1 MSILSQIK
9 VLELILG
16 LAFFL
21 FGMHVMSSN
30 LEKMAGGKLEYML
43 KKMTSNPFVS
53 LMLGA
58 AITIAVQSSSATTVM
73 LVGLVNSGI
82 MQFSQTLHIIFGSNI
97 GTTLTSWILSLSS
110 LSSDNFFVM
119 MLKPKNF
126 SPIVALI
133 GVILL
138 MAGKTDKKKSIGTIM
153 VGFAV
158 LMYGMEFMS
167 GSVRG
172 LADVP
177 EFGELMLKFQ
187 NPLLGVLVG
196 TLFTAL
202 IQSSAASVGVLQ
214 ALALTGLVNY
224 NVAIPIIMGQNIGTG
239 VTAMISGVGANANA
253 KRVAAIHLSLNVI
266 GTVVLLSLYSGAR
279 AVFDFA
285 LGDMAIDAFGIAVV
299 HTIFN
304 VAITVLLMPF
314 GKWILKL
321 VTVLVPDDKKSVVEQ
336 PIVQLDDRLLRSPSI
351 AINECDNYTVEM
363 CTLAHKTLDLAMDM
377 LTNYD
382 EKKVELILSNED
394 KLDRY
399 EDNLGTYLVK
409 LSGQALSR
417 EDSQRI
423 SKMLHTI
430 GDFERLGD
438 HAVNLLKTAQEMH
451 AKNITFSEQGTR
463 ELKILSGA
471 IREILD
477 MTNTAYTNNDVVIAG
492 RVEPL
497 EQVID
502 GLGSKIRD
510 NHIARLQEGSCT
522 IEMGFIL
529 SDTLNNYERI
539 SDHCSNIAVA
549 IIEVVHNTFDTHQ
562 YLNEIKHNSE
572 EFNEVYDEFA
582 VRFAL

>member
-1 MSILSQIK
+1 MNILSQIK

-30 LEKMAGGKLEYML
+30 LEKMAGGKLEVML

-82 MQFSQTLHIIFGSNI
+82 MQFSQTLHVIFGANI

-214 ALALTGLVNY
+214 ALALTGAVNY
-224 NVAIPIIMGQNIGTG
+224 NIAIPIIMGQNIGTC

-266 GTVVLLSLYSGAR
+266 GTAVLLSLYTGGR
-279 AVFDFA
+279 ALFDFA
-285 LGDMAIDAFGIAVV
+285 LGETPIDAFGIAIV

-304 VAITVLLMPF
+304 IAITLILMPF

-321 VTVLVPDDKKSVVEQ
+321 ATVMVKDDKKNVER
-336 PIVQLDDRLLRSPSI
+336 PIVQLDERLLRSPSI

-363 CTLAHKTLDLAMDM
+363 CKLAGETLHLAMD
-377 LTNYD
+377 LLSTYD
-382 EKKVELILSNED
+382 EKKVQLVLDNED

-399 EDNLGTYLVK
+399 EDSLGTYLVR
-409 LSGQALSR
+409 LSGQALSS

-451 AKNITFSEQGTR
+451 SKEIEFSEQGSR
-463 ELKILSGA
+463 ELKVLGEA
-471 IREILD
+471 IREILTITTD
-477 MTNTAYTNNDVVIAG
+477 AYVTNDVRLAG

-502 GLGSKIRD
+502 GLASRIKD
-510 NHIARLQEGSCT
+510 NHILRLQDGSCT
-522 IEMGFIL
+522 IELGFVL

-562 YLNEIKHNSE
+562 YLNQIKYNNV
-572 EFNEVYDEFA
+572 EFSEVYDEFA
-582 VRFAL
+582 LRFSL

>member
-1 MSILSQIK
+1 MNILSQIK

-30 LEKMAGGKLEYML
+30 LEKMAGGKLEHML
-43 KKMTSNPFVS
+43 KKMTSNPFIS

-82 MQFSQTLHIIFGSNI
+82 MQFSQTLHVIFGANI

-153 VGFAV
+153 VGFAI

-167 GSVRG
+167 GSVKG

-177 EFGELMLKFQ
+177 EFGDLMLKFQ

-214 ALALTGLVNY
+214 ALALTGAVTY
-224 NVAIPIIMGQNIGTG
+224 NMAVPIIMGQNIGTC

-266 GTVVLLSLYSGAR
+266 GTVVLLSLYSAVR
-279 AVFDFA
+279 AIFTFT
-285 LGDMAIDAFGIAVV
+285 LGDTAIDAFGIAVV

-304 VAITVLLMPF
+304 IAITVLLMPF

-321 VTVLVPDDKKSVVEQ
+321 ATVMVKDDKKPAKQ
-336 PIVQLDDRLLRSPSI
+336 PAVQLDERLLRSPSI
-351 AINECDNYTVEM
+351 AINECDSYTVKM
-363 CTLAHKTLDLAMDM
+363 CALAVETLNLSIDM
-377 LTNYD
+377 LSNYD
-382 EKKVELILSNED
+382 EKLAQKVLDNED
-394 KLDRY
+394 ILDKY
-399 EDNLGTYLVK
+399 EDSLGTYLVR
-409 LSGQALSR
+409 LSGQSLSR

-451 AKNITFSEQGTR
+451 NKQTQFSEQGGR
-463 ELKILSGA
+463 EITVLTEA
-471 IREILD
+471 IREILSI
-477 MTNTAYTNNDVVIAG
+477 TNSAYAANDVAISG

-502 GLGSKIRD
+502 DLTAIVKN
-510 NHIARLQEGSCT
+510 NHILRLQEGSCT
-522 IEMGFIL
+522 IETGFIL
-529 SDTLNNYERI
+529 SDILNNYERI

-549 IIEVVHNTFDTHQ
+549 IIELVHNTFDTHQ
-562 YLNEIKHNSE
+562 YLNQVKTTSE
-572 EFNEVYDEFA
+572 EFSEVYEQFS
-582 VRFAL
+582 VRFSL

>member
-1 MSILSQIK
+1 MNILSQIK
-9 VLELILG
+9 ILELILG

-30 LEKMAGGKLEYML
+30 LEKMAGGKLEHML

-82 MQFSQTLHIIFGSNI
+82 MQFSQTLHVIFGANI

-110 LSSDNFFVM
+110 LSSDNFFIM

-133 GVILL
+133 GVIML

-167 GSVRG
+167 GSVKG

-214 ALALTGLVNY
+214 ALALTGAVNY
-224 NVAIPIIMGQNIGTG
+224 NIAIPIIMGQNIGTC

-266 GTVVLLSLYSGAR
+266 GTAVLLSVYTGVR
-279 AVFDFA
+279 ALFDFT
-285 LGDMAIDAFGIAVV
+285 LGDMAIDAFGIAIV

-304 VAITVLLMPF
+304 VAITVILMPF

-321 VTVLVPDDKKSVVEQ
+321 ATVMVRDDKKTAEKPV
-336 PIVQLDDRLLRSPSI
+336 VQLDERLFRSPSI
-351 AINECDNYTVEM
+351 AINECDSYTVQM
-363 CTLAHKTLDLAMDM
+363 CELAVKTLNMSIDM
-377 LTNYD
+377 LSNYD
-382 EKKVELILSNED
+382 EKTVQQVLANED
-394 KLDRY
+394 MLDKY
-399 EDNLGTYLVK
+399 EDSLGTYLVK

-451 AKNITFSEQGTR
+451 AKQTQFSEQGGHEIAVLTAAIK
-463 ELKILSGA
+463 EILS
-471 IREILD
+471 I
-477 MTNTAYTNNDVVIAG
+477 TSSAYSANDVVISG

-502 GLGSKIRD
+502 DLTATVKD
-510 NHIARLQEGSCT
+510 NHILRLQEGSCT
-522 IEMGFIL
+522 IETGFIL
-529 SDTLNNYERI
+529 SDILNNYERI

-549 IIEVVHNTFDTHQ
+549 IIELVHNTFDTHQ
-562 YLNEIKHNSE
+562 YLNQVKTSSE
-572 EFNEVYDEFA
+572 EFSEVYNQFA
-582 VRFAL
+582 IQFAL

>member
-1 MSILSQIK
+1 MNILSQIK
-9 VLELILG
+9 ILELVLG

-30 LEKMAGGKLEYML
+30 LEKMAGGKLEHML

-82 MQFSQTLHIIFGSNI
+82 MQFSQTLYVIFGANI

-138 MAGKTDKKKSIGTIM
+138 MAAKTDKKKSIGTIM

-214 ALALTGLVNY
+214 ALALTGAVNY
-224 NVAIPIIMGQNIGTG
+224 NIAIPIIMGQNIGTC

-253 KRVAAIHLSLNVI
+253 KRVATIHLSLNVI
-266 GTVVLLSLYSGAR
+266 GTVVLLSLYSAAR
-279 AVFDFA
+279 AIFTFT
-285 LGDMAIDAFGIAVV
+285 LGDTAIDAFGIAVV

-304 VAITVLLMPF
+304 IAITILLMPF

-321 VTVLVPDDKKSVVEQ
+321 ATVMVRDDKKPVKQAV
-336 PIVQLDDRLLRSPSI
+336 VQLDERLFRSPSI
-351 AINECDNYTVEM
+351 AINECDSYTVKM
-363 CTLAHKTLDLAMDM
+363 CELAVETLNLSIDM
-377 LTNYD
+377 LSNYD
-382 EKKVELILSNED
+382 EKLAQKVLDNED
-394 KLDRY
+394 MLDKY
-399 EDNLGTYLVK
+399 EDGLGTYLVK
-409 LSGQALSR
+409 LSGQSLSS

-451 AKNITFSEQGTR
+451 EKQTQFSEQGGR
-463 ELKILSGA
+463 EITVLTEA
-471 IREILD
+471 IREILTI
-477 MTNTAYTNNDVVIAG
+477 TNSAYAANDVAISG

-502 GLGSKIRD
+502 DLTAAVKN
-510 NHIARLQEGSCT
+510 NHILRLQEGSCT
-522 IEMGFIL
+522 IETGFIL
-529 SDTLNNYERI
+529 SDILNNYERI

-549 IIEVVHNTFDTHQ
+549 IIELVHNTFDTHQ
-562 YLNEIKHNSE
+562 YLNRVKTTSE
-572 EFNEVYDEFA
+572 EFSEVYDQFSH
-582 VRFAL
+582 RFAL